1 MPTPLDII
9 LAGDQRSDETLY
21 LLLHNQL
28 APQLRSRFQAYRH
41 QLLDPFDDL
50 LEDYFL
56 YLRDGTP
63 TNPSSTPS
71 PTSPPPPGRPAG
83 RSSGRPP
90 QPPTPEQPSGRQ
102 PQPPTNQPLPYQA
115 LRSIRNPDSLEP
127 WLVITFRNYLSL
139 RAAREA
145 RLVPQPL
152 DPLERQPPAD
162 NDNPLPAPLLDEQK
176 LALASHLIAYAHQ
189 TLAPRDA
196 FILLR
201 SLLSLLDRQRALPT
215 DLMANALGISPVAY
229 RVANH
234 RVQRHLAHL
243 RTLLLRGSN
252 LPLDPPHRLM
262 AQRINDDFIHLYP
275 TLLAFY
281 SQTLD
286 SLSTAQ
292 AIRLLR
298 QQHTDP
304 SGNQLHEPD
313 TPYVL
318 THTIATLWNL
328 IDEYLS
334 TQK

>member
-41 QLLDPFDDL
+41 LLLDDFDDL

-63 TNPSSTPS
+63 TTPSSTPT
-71 PTSPPPPGRPAG
+71 PTSPH
-83 RSSGRPP
+83 
-90 QPPTPEQPSGRQ
+90 
-102 PQPPTNQPLPYQA
+102 PPTNQNLPYQA

-152 DPLERQPPAD
+152 APLERQPPAD
-162 NDNPLPAPLLDEQK
+162 NNNPLPAPLLDEQK
-176 LALASHLIAYAHQ
+176 LAFASHLIAYAHQ

-243 RTLLLRGSN
+243 RTLLLRGSS

-286 SLSTAQ
+286 SLPTAQ

-298 QQHTDP
+298 QQHPDP
-304 SGNQLHEPD
+304 SGTQLHESD
-313 TPYVL
+313 TPYIL

>member
-9 LAGDQRSDETLY
+9 LAGGQRSDETLY

-63 TNPSSTPS
+63 TNPSSTPT
-71 PTSPPPPGRPAG
+71 PTSPPPLGRPAG
-83 RSSGRPP
+83 R
-90 QPPTPEQPSGRQ
+90 PSGRQ
-102 PQPPTNQPLPYQA
+102 PQPPTNQNLPYQA
-115 LRSIRNPDSLEP
+115 LRSIRNPNSLEP

-162 NDNPLPAPLLDEQK
+162 NNNPLPAPLLDEQK
-176 LALASHLIAYAHQ
+176 LAFASHLIAYAHQ

-252 LPLDPPHRLM
+252 LPLDPPHSLM

-286 SLSTAQ
+286 SLPTAQ

-298 QQHTDP
+298 QQHPDP
-304 SGNQLHEPD
+304 SGNQLHESD
-313 TPYVL
+313 TPYIL
-318 THTIATLWNL
+318 TPTIATLWNL